1 MTKQEILAIVNDLPE
16 DKEIDLIVYDGSDN
30 WSVENV
36 FVENFDG
43 YDTAELVFHL
53 NDSFM
58 VTNAEDESDDNFLLE
73 CVLEDM
79 ELKQEFIDFSPEN
92 GGVHLSDLV
101 VSDSLPEIELFIS
114 CAKRDHKKFTK
125 ADLMSVING
134 SYPYLDG
141 VNVVGLYEHTIELEV
156 KHRYKKWGAKEEKCL
171 DCKFPPMTTEEAFIK
186 YFKEYQLRFSYCNY
200 DKHRIV
206 DDDLRSQ
213 YFAWLTVGNYAKH
226 GGRMD

>member
-1 MTKQEILAIVNDLPE
+1 MTKQEILSIVNDLPE

-30 WSVENV
+30 WDAMNI

-53 NDSFM
+53 DDSFM
-58 VTNAEDESDDNFLLE
+58 VTNVEDESDDNFLLE

-101 VSDSLPEIELFIS
+101 VSDSLPEIELFVD
-114 CAKRDHKKFTK
+114 CAKRAHKKFTK
-125 ADLMSVING
+125 ADLMSVVNG
-134 SYPYLDG
+134 SYPYLEG
-141 VNVVGLYEHTIELEV
+141 VNVVGLYENIIELEV
-156 KHRYKKWGAKEEKCL
+156 KHRYKKWGTKEEKCL
-171 DCKFPPMTTEEAFIK
+171 DCKFSPMTTEEAFIK
-186 YFKEYQLRFSYCNY
+186 YFKEYDLRFSYCNY
-200 DKHRIV
+200 DEHRIV

-213 YFAWLTVGNYAKH
+213 YFAWLTIGNYAKH